1 MWCQVLVLGNFENFS
16 LDHSEQQEPSV
27 CNLVQG
33 ALDTVSKRHCEIEA
47 IQKGSDEQVNCCVIA
62 EHERNVLVYAGVV
75 SVEA

>member
-1 MWCQVLVLGNFENFS
+1 MWCQVLVLSNFENFS

-33 ALDTVSKRHCEIEA
+33 ALDTVSQRHCEIEA
-47 IQKGSDEQVNCCVIA
+47 IQKGGDEQVNCCVIA